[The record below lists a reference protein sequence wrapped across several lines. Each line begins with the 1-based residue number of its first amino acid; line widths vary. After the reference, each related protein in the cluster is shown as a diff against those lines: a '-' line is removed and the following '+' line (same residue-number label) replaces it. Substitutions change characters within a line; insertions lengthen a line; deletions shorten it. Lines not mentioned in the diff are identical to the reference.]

1 MPLWIRGMCGKR
13 PVERLAGSEAISY
26 RMAAFSWGGV
36 GMKSGKFL
44 TFGIVA
50 LLLPGMTMAQ
60 MAPPSTMMD
69 GMAARLPSDPTKV
82 TTSDAMHIMDRHS
95 ACLVSMHADMAD
107 MAIGPFP
114 KRSRAARALSQPG
127 IESCLQSSKAGKH
140 VRMATNFELLRD
152 RFTRPSIASGTALP
166 SPFLPAWRRIGYRSR
181 PA

>member
-1 MPLWIRGMCGKR
+1 
-13 PVERLAGSEAISY
+13 
-26 RMAAFSWGGV
+26 MAAFSWGGV